1 MATRD
6 PGPGAPSPLEL
17 PVYGR
22 LTPALPPEA
31 FAQQINARTRAD
43 DVVVDLV
50 GRGGWVA
57 RTSLAL
63 GRRAISIEATALDRL
78 LADVVVR
85 PPDLRHLDAAFQA
98 VSGAPHGT
106 TTLRAWISDRFA
118 TRCPTCGRQVALDEL
133 AWEVPGAGAAARPVR
148 RTFRCPAC
156 LDRRGRTSERR
167 RAPVEPVDEAR
178 AAGSEPDAAA
188 ARADI
193 RDRFPVPPG
202 ADPGLVEAVLDLHT
216 PRQLGAL
223 AAILQKI
230 EGELRA
236 SEVTSALRLAFLH
249 AVLASSRLAA
259 GGQRIRPPRIVDGA
273 LQPHRVSAWRE
284 RNPWVA
290 LEEGYRLVRGFVQAL
305 DEGPLGGVQAR
316 LVEPLIGVIDGPPM
330 VALRVAG
337 PGVLGRLAEE
347 GAALESG
354 HRARI
359 RLALLQPPVTWTST
373 RLTEAYL
380 LTAWTLGR
388 EAALLLPLG
397 GLGRSPAALARLPS
411 PSAALRAALD
421 AAAPVLGRDGRA
433 VVMLDDEGT
442 DGILAVGLAGAA
454 AGWRIGWARLAEPGE
469 RPGGLVELVPPGG
482 TLAPAPRTRAN
493 RPLPPAPGGAGD
505 PGVVA
510 ARAVF
515 SGPEPIDGPYSP
527 SSAMRVVADTAVA
540 ILKARGEPAPRE
552 RLLGDV
558 LVGLDR
564 SGQLRRFA
572 TSQDRQPAGDSPAGA
587 GSPQA
592 RTPAA
597 AHAPPARPPAGQPVR
612 PVVDRPHDSV
622 AHPALPTVPPGGPG
636 PDDVAALREI
646 VDGELARPDGRRLAE
661 IEPGRVWLAAA
672 GDEAEAAT
680 PLSDRV
686 EWAAY
691 SLLGPGGPGDE
702 VGIRARLA
710 EMFAGYDTPDPWLV
724 DACLASYRAGDAAG
738 RLAAVDELQARAV
751 EHADTIA
758 LLADLGHRMG
768 LAVTIAPREQSRRA
782 RGRPLADW
790 VDGEERHATL
800 AFLGQGGARVVEQV
814 DCTWFARPKFAF
826 LFEVE
831 WTAMLG
837 EPVLRRGRFIPA
849 DDRVVRFLV
858 VVPERVD
865 LVRAKLTRSPV
876 LRRAVADGNW
886 HVLRT
891 DALRRFAALER
902 PTLGELEPYVGL
914 DPSISGA
921 EQLAMFRG

>member
-1 MATRD
+1 MSTRD
-6 PGPGAPSPLEL
+6 AGPGAPSPLEL

-22 LTPALPPEA
+22 LAPALPPDV
-31 FAQQINARTRAD
+31 FAQQISARTRAD
-43 DVVVDLV
+43 DVVLDLV

-57 RTSLAL
+57 RTALAL
-63 GRRAISIEATALDRL
+63 GRRALSIEATALDRL

-98 VSGAPHGT
+98 VAGAPHGT
-106 TTLRAWISDRFA
+106 TTLRAWIAERFV
-118 TRCPTCGRQVALDEL
+118 TRCPTCGRPVALDEL
-133 AWEVPGAGAAARPVR
+133 AWELPGAGAPARPVR

-167 RAPVEPVDEAR
+167 RAPVEPGDEAR
-178 AAGSEPDAAA
+178 AGGPEPEAAA

-236 SEVTSALRLAFLH
+236 SHVTSALRLAFLH
-249 AVLASSRLAA
+249 AVLPSSRLAA
-259 GGQRIRPPRIVDGA
+259 GGQRIRAPRIVDGA

-290 LEEGYRLVRGFVQAL
+290 LEEGYQLVRGFVQAL

-330 VALRVAG
+330 VALRVAA

-359 RLALLQPPVTWTST
+359 RLALFQPPVEWTSA

-380 LTAWTLGR
+380 LTAWTMGR
-388 EAALLLPLG
+388 EAAGLLPLG

-411 PSAALRAALD
+411 PPASLRAALD

-442 DGILAVGLAGAA
+442 DGILTAGLAGAA
-454 AGWRIGWARLAEPGE
+454 AGWRVGWARLAEPGE

-482 TLAPAPRTRAN
+482 TLTPAPRTRAN
-493 RPLPPAPGGAGD
+493 RPLPHVPGGAGD
-505 PGVVA
+505 PGVVPA
-510 ARAVF
+510 LGVF
-515 SGPEPIDGPYSP
+515 SGPEPIDGRFSP
-527 SSAMRVVADTAVA
+527 SGAMRVVADTAVA

-572 TSQDRQPAGDSPAGA
+572 ISPDRQPVGDE
-587 GSPQA
+587 
-592 RTPAA
+592 PAA
-597 AHAPPARPPAGQPVR
+597 AGAPPAHPPAAPPAALAR
-612 PVVDRPHDSV
+612 DRPRDAV
-622 AHPALPTVPPGGPG
+622 AHPAPLAAPSGGPG
-636 PDDVAALREI
+636 PDDVAALRAL
-646 VDGELARPDGRRLAE
+646 VDAELARPDGRRLAE

-672 GDEAEAAT
+672 TEEAEAAT

-686 EWAAY
+686 EWATY
-691 SLLGPGGPGDE
+691 SLLGAGGPGDE
-702 VGIRARLA
+702 AGIRARLA

-724 DACLASYRAGDAAG
+724 DACLASYRGKDAASG
-738 RLAAVDELQARAV
+738 LAAIDELQPRAV
-751 EHADTIA
+751 EHAETIA

-814 DCTWFARPKFAF
+814 DCTWFARPRFAF

-831 WTAMLG
+831 WTGMLG
-837 EPVLRRGRFIPA
+837 EPLLRRGRFLPA
-849 DDRVVRFLV
+849 DERVVRFLV
-858 VVPERVD
+858 VVPERVE

-876 LRRAVADGNW
+876 LRRAIADGNW

-902 PTLGELEPYVGL
+902 PTLGDLEPYVGL
-914 DPSISGA
+914 DPGISGA